1 MLFFLLSLNETR
13 HMVAETWIR
22 QDFVQINT
30 LFNPEIINL
39 NFELKYFIKN
49 AKFMLQSGW
58 S

>member
-49 AKFMLQSGW
+49 AKFMLQSG
-58 S
+58 